1 MSSARRLMAIVALLV
16 AVLIGGIGGYAYAQ
30 AKPSFSSGHVFSG
43 NEIGFR
49 VDGMIYGKPAR
60 ATLLIKI
67 DGEWREFQPNIDVTP
82 LAK

>member
-1 MSSARRLMAIVALLV
+1 MSSASRLMAIVVLLV
-16 AVLIGGIGGYAYAQ
+16 TLLIGGIGGYAYAQ
-30 AKPSFSSGHVFSG
+30 KPFFSSGHVFSG

-49 VDGMIYGKPAR
+49 VDAMMFGKPAR